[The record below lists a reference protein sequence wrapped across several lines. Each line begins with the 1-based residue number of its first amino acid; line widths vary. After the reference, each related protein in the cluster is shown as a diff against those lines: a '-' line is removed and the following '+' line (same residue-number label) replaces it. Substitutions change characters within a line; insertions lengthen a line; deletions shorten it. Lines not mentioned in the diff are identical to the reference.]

1 MLLELTKW
9 LLSTD
14 RETNKLH
21 FEKRFAFI
29 CLQIVHTSKAAKVSS
44 PLLRSF
50 SEEPLETRLDTSR
63 GLHNVEFEI
72 P

>member
-50 SEEPLETRLDTSR
+50 SEEPWKR
-63 GLHNVEFEI
+63 GWI
-72 P
+72 PHEVYTT